1 MNVTLPAFGGT
12 YTSSTVYKNYDS
24 KQRYHHVQTLNDSG
38 NRTDIRVRIHNGV
51 SGDYSAWATLG
62 DDADHT
68 FTTGFKNTGEYY
80 CQVKTSG
87 VKYVEYDSAGYWQY
101 SME

>member
-24 KQRYHHVQTLNDSG
+24 KQRYHHVGTLSNSG
-38 NRTDIRVRIHNGV
+38 ENINIKVKIHNGV
-51 SGDYSAWATLG
+51 SGETSDWNTLAS
-62 DDADHT
+62 DADHT
-68 FTTGFKNTGEYY
+68 FTDGFRNTGEYY
-80 CQVKTSG
+80 CQVKTA
-87 VKYVEYDSAGYWQY
+87 KPLLYKVETAGYWQY